1 MRRQLLRNSSV
12 LFVVIV
18 FSLMAGVALAEKKH
32 WFVVK
37 DKGGTCRVIEADTVA
52 GPFKT
57 MEEAEKRKARDCSKG
72 AGQPTEQVRPQKEQ
86 RERIHPDRERAEPM
100 RRQHMQREELQQEHL
115 KQQQAP
121 RQQKLQEPQHEQ
133 QIEKMK
139 EKAQEKM
146 EGAKPQEE
154 KVKEKAKEPNPSDK
168 KN

>member
-1 MRRQLLRNSSV
+1 MKRRLFRNSSV

-57 MEEAEKRKARDCSKG
+57 MAEAEKRKARDCAKG
-72 AGQPTEQVRPQKEQ
+72 AEQPTEQVRPQKEQ
-86 RERIHPDRERAEPM
+86 RERIRHDREQAEPM
-100 RRQHMQREELQQEHL
+100 RRQHMQREELQQEHS
-115 KQQQAP
+115 KQQQTP
-121 RQQKLQEPQHEQ
+121 RQQKLQEPQQ
-133 QIEKMK
+133 QQQTEKLK
-139 EKAQEKM
+139 EKAQEKI

-154 KVKEKAKEPNPSDK
+154 KVKEKAKEPSPSDK